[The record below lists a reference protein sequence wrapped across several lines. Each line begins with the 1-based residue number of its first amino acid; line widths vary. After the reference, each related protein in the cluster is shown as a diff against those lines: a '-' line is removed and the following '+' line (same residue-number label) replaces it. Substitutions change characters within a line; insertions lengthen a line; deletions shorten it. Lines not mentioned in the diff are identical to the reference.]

1 MNLKFVRLA
10 VLAFAGAALSLASA
24 AQLGDPA
31 APLKIRQWV
40 KGDPVDL
47 ATVKGKKIVVVEFWA
62 TWCPP
67 CRTSIPHLTE
77 LQKKFKDKDVLFV
90 GISDEAASVVEPFV
104 KKMGDQMDYLV
115 AIDDERSTSKGY
127 MEAYG
132 QRGIPTAFVVDKAGN
147 VVWVG
152 HPMGQLEE
160 TLQMIVAGNYDMQR
174 AQRRGEAM
182 ELVQQFFQGA
192 QSGSLSDAELKEMAQ
207 RIETLDRE
215 LGGLFPGQSFSTE
228 EMLKQARAGRL
239 LQRYQE
245 AVMGGATPEELTAIE
260 EEIRPQLPPEIDL
273 SQVKRQMLSAR
284 QMQDYLMAAFQGEK
298 EKADGLTKQT
308 LEGLKGQAEQL
319 NQLAWLLLTEEQIQ
333 YRDLKFAL
341 EVAKAAFDA
350 SKGQDA
356 SIIDT
361 YARAL
366 FDNGKPAEAI
376 EYQKKAVAAAADESV
391 RQQLEETLKDYQ
403 AKAKR

>member
-1 MNLKFVRLA
+1 
-10 VLAFAGAALSLASA
+10 
-24 AQLGDPA
+24 
-31 APLKIRQWV
+31 
-40 KGDPVDL
+40 
-47 ATVKGKKIVVVEFWA
+47 
-62 TWCPP
+62 
-67 CRTSIPHLTE
+67 
-77 LQKKFKDKDVLFV
+77 
-90 GISDEAASVVEPFV
+90 
-104 KKMGDQMDYLV
+104 
-115 AIDDERSTSKGY
+115 
-127 MEAYG
+127 
-132 QRGIPTAFVVDKAGN
+132 
-147 VVWVG
+147 
-152 HPMGQLEE
+152 
-160 TLQMIVAGNYDMQR
+160 MIVAGNYDMQR

>member
-1 MNLKFVRLA
+1 MKLVSLA
-10 VLAFAGAALSLASA
+10 VPALAGAVLCLASA
-24 AQLGDPA
+24 AQLGEPA

-47 ATVKGKKIVVVEFWA
+47 AAVKGRKIVVVEFWA

-77 LQKKFKDKDVLFV
+77 LQQKFKGKDVLFV
-90 GISDEAASVVEPFV
+90 GVSDEQASVVEPFV
-104 KKMGDQMDYLV
+104 KKMGDQMDYAV
-115 AIDDERSTSKGY
+115 AIDDDRGTSKGY
-127 MEAYG
+127 MEAYE

-152 HPMGQLEE
+152 HPMAELEE
-160 TLQMIVAGNYDMQR
+160 TLKLVVEGNYDLQR
-174 AQRRGEAM
+174 AKRRGEAM
-182 ELVQQFFQGA
+182 ELVQRFFQGA
-192 QSGSLSDAELKEMAQ
+192 QAGSVSDAELKEMAQ
-207 RIETLDRE
+207 RIEAFDRE
-215 LGGLFPGQSFSTE
+215 LGGLFPGQSFSAE

-245 AVMGGATPEELTAIE
+245 AVTGGATPEELAAIE

-273 SQVKRQMLSAR
+273 AQVKRQMLASQR
-284 QMQDYLMAAFQGEK
+284 MQDYLMAAFQGEQ
-298 EKADGLTKQT
+298 EKADGLAKQT

-319 NQLAWLLLTEEQIQ
+319 NQLAWLLLTEEQIK
-333 YRDLKFAL
+333 YRDRKFAL
-341 EVAKAAFDA
+341 EAAKAAFDA
-350 SKGQDA
+350 SKGADA

-366 FDNGKPAEAI
+366 FDNGKTAEAI

-391 RQQLEETLKDYQ
+391 RRQLEETLKDYQ
-403 AKAKR
+403 ARAKP